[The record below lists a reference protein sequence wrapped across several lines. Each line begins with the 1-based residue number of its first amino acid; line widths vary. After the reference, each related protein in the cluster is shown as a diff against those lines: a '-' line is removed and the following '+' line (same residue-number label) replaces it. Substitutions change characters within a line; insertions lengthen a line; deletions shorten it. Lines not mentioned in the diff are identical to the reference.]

1 MKNKKPLLIGLLGFT
16 GGITLINVIIMYW
29 FPIIFPFTVFTP
41 LRLVMLAYIKE
52 QYWLVLVSVLV
63 CILLLMTIREIC
75 KQRILFPILSLLY
88 LVYDFLTVLY
98 VLIDS
103 ISDGY
108 WTIYIVQ
115 ILMPLILIILIC
127 IYCWTYF
134 AAHRVEDSSGTG
146 DGSRPLKK
154 S

>member
-1 MKNKKPLLIGLLGFT
+1 MKNNKPLLSGLLGFT

-29 FPIIFPFTVFTP
+29 FPIILPFTVFTP
-41 LRLVMLAYIKE
+41 LRLVMLAYIKK

-63 CILLLMTIREIC
+63 CILLLMTIRAIC
-75 KQRILFPILSLLY
+75 KKGILFPILSLLY

-103 ISDGY
+103 ITDGF
-108 WTIYIVQ
+108 WMIYIVQ
-115 ILMPLILIILIC
+115 ILMPLILIILMC

-134 AAHRVEDSSGTG
+134 VAHRVDDTT
-146 DGSRPLKK
+146 D
-154 S
+154 